1 MGQLVVSYNYIKMYY
16 IDVFSYNDNMETG
29 ILYEYVKA
37 ANPEIS
43 EIQIVEY
50 DRSLYSSGETR
61 IITLN
66 NSSELN
72 TSYDSSSPNMLVGFI
87 RINKYDKINIQSNA
101 TSNAFYVI
109 NGGGVIITDEYTEEW
124 SEGDVFV
131 LPYTPKIK
139 MTGSIDSVLYWF
151 NDEPLVNY
159 MKTIP
164 ISPLFSPTIYKSENI
179 KKEVMATLESGDIKS
194 KNRTGVLLA
203 NKVTDYIKNGGDGS
217 LTLTPTLWCLL
228 NILPAQTIQK
238 PHRHNSIAFDLCTY
252 SPDASKVYTLIGET
266 LDNNGNIVNPQKCY
280 WKTGCVFITP
290 PGLWHSHHNETSEN
304 AWVLPVQDAGIY
316 TYQRTLD
323 IRFSR

>member
-1 MGQLVVSYNYIKMYY
+1 
-16 IDVFSYNDNMETG
+16 MENG

-37 ANPEIS
+37 ADPEIS

-50 DRSLYSSGETR
+50 DKALYSSGDTR
-61 IITLN
+61 IIELN
-66 NSSELN
+66 NSSQLN
-72 TSYDSSSPNMLVGFI
+72 TSYLASSPNMLVSFI
-87 RINKYDKINIQSNA
+87 RINKDDTVNIQSNA

-109 NGGGVIITDEYTEEW
+109 NGGGSIITDDFIQEW

-131 LPYTPKIK
+131 LPYMPSIKIK
-139 MTGSIDSVLYWF
+139 GIVDSVLYWF

-159 MKTIP
+159 MKTKP
-164 ISPLFSPTIYKSENI
+164 ISPLFSPTIYKSENM
-179 KKEVMATLESGDIKS
+179 KKEVMATLETDDVTT

-203 NKVTDYIKNGGDGS
+203 NKVTDYIKNGGYGS

-228 NILPAQTIQK
+228 NILPARTLQK

-252 SPDASKVYTLIGET
+252 SPDETKVYTLIGEE
-266 LDNNGNIVNPQKCY
+266 LDNDGNIINPQKCY
-280 WKTGCVFITP
+280 WKSGCVFITP
-290 PGLWHSHHNETSEN
+290 PGLWHSHHNETNEN

-323 IRFSR
+323 IRFSRV